1 MVPKSHFWDGN
12 RLRRSFFTMLFSSV
26 WSITFQ
32 LSRLELLWNMPQKAE
47 NVRNM
52 PAKYQ
57 IYICYSTEKPWF
69 QSSVL
74 PPFSLIKK
82 KSQFFRQ
89 FSIVRRR
96 ALNPS
101 LGAKTAVRIENTPIF
116 RRFRGQIS
124 KKNIPTSSK
133 WISNAISKSGPTR
146 PAGGPT
152 GPAVRERV
160 KSYLWVLHIQNTGT

>member
-57 IYICYSTEKPWF
+57 IYICCSTEIPWF

-74 PPFSLIKK
+74 PPIPLIKK
-82 KSQFFRQ
+82 KMSI
-89 FSIVRRR
+89 FS
-96 ALNPS
+96 
-101 LGAKTAVRIENTPIF
+101 PIF
-116 RRFRGQIS
+116 NCKKAGFEPQPRS
-124 KKNIPTSSK
+124 KNGRSYRKYPDFSSVPRSDLEK
-133 WISNAISKSGPTR
+133 KHHNF
-146 PAGGPT
+146 
-152 GPAVRERV
+152 VEMNFERDIE
-160 KSYLWVLHIQNTGT
+160 KRAY